1 MEPTFGI
8 AFLVG
13 FLSTVHCFGMCTGIM
28 GALTLSLPTEIRA
41 RPNSLLP
48 YVLAYNLGRVSS
60 YTIVGWV
67 FGALSSVLASALTHY
82 YGSQI
87 FLTLATAMLVGLGL
101 YLGGWF
107 PKFALLERAGRP
119 LWRRLEPSAR
129 RLLPVR
135 SVNQAF
141 LFGTLWGWL
150 PCGLVYS
157 MLIWSLTTGQ
167 ADDGALL
174 MMAFGL
180 GTLPT
185 VLLAGVFI
193 NKIVRFT
200 RLPLVR
206 KLAGVGIIA
215 IAASNLTFDWVDAA
229 HDAMVTVDGVPHHE
243 HQHR

>member
-1 MEPTFGI
+1 MEPTFAI

-13 FLSTVHCFGMCTGIM
+13 VLSTVHCLGMCTGIM
-28 GALTLSLPTEIRA
+28 GALTLSLPMEVRA

-48 YVLAYNLGRVSS
+48 YMLAYNLGRVSS
-60 YTIVGWV
+60 YTLVGWMV
-67 FGALSSVLASALTHY
+67 GALSSLLASALAQY

-87 FLTLATAMLVGLGL
+87 FLALATAMLVGLGL

-107 PKFALLERAGRP
+107 PKFALLERIGRP
-119 LWRRLEPSAR
+119 LWRRLEPAAR

-135 SVNQAF
+135 SINQAF
-141 LFGTLWGWL
+141 LFGTVWGWL

-157 MLIWSLTTGQ
+157 MLIWSLTTGE
-167 ADDGALL
+167 ADEGALL
-174 MMAFGL
+174 MLAFGL

-185 VLLAGVFI
+185 VMLAGVFI
-193 NKIVRFT
+193 NRIVRFT

-215 IAASNLTFDWVDAA
+215 IAASNLTIDWVDTA
-229 HDAMVTVDGVPHHE
+229 HNAMVTVDGVPHHE
-243 HQHR
+243 HLSR